1 MADLL
6 NEVRAAVKEKDVVIG
21 ADETLKLLR
30 NGKIKKVFLAA
41 NVQAAAKQSIHRY
54 GTLGNVEVVELRI
67 TNEELGTLCK
77 KPFSIS
83 VIGVSAE

>member
-1 MADLL
+1 MEDMLS
-6 NEVRAAVKEKDVVIG
+6 EVRTTVKEKDVVIG

-30 NGKIKKVFLAA
+30 EGKIKKVFLAA
-41 NVQAAAKQSIHRY
+41 NVQATAKHDIYRY
-54 GTLGNVEVVELRI
+54 GTLSNVPVVELRI

-83 VIGVSAE
+83 VIGVRAE